1 MSIHPGRPPDRPGGP
16 GRGHDLPSNL
26 SQGEKALTSPRD
38 LPSKHSQGTKC
49 PAADFVPTEPNAPT
63 LGVMSRPAYWS
74 ARIGCPA
81 QPVGFICLPHREEAA
96 APTCPLGHTVERL
109 HIR

>member
-1 MSIHPGRPPDRPGGP
+1 MNIHQGRPPDRPGGP
-16 GRGHDLPSNL
+16 GRGQDLPSNL
-26 SQGEKALTSPRD
+26 SQGEKALTSAQD
-38 LPSKHSQGTKC
+38 LPSKHSQGPHC
-49 PAADFVPTEPNAPT
+49 PAADFVPTEPNVPS
-63 LGVMSRPAYWS
+63 LGVISKPASWS

-109 HIR
+109 HIP